1 MTDRGRRDELRAA
14 YEQRPREAGVY
25 ALRNTVTGR
34 VLVASSVDL
43 ASVRN
48 RLDFGRSTNST
59 GVLDRRLVADAQT
72 HGVGSFAMEVLDT
85 LDTDPERSDD
95 QTRADLATLEGM
107 WRDKL
112 ADEPHY

>member
-1 MTDRGRRDELRAA
+1 MADRGRRDELRAA
-14 YEQRPREAGVY
+14 YERRPREAGIY

-48 RLDFGRSTNST
+48 RLEFGQSTKST
-59 GVLDRRLVADAQT
+59 GVLDRRLVADARA
-72 HGVGSFAMEVLDT
+72 HGVQSFAIEVLDT

-95 QTRADLATLEGM
+95 QTRADLAT
-107 WRDKL
+107 
-112 ADEPHY
+112 